1 MGSYSHLL
9 GLLAST
15 HSRPYRHG
23 FLLMDNPSTPSIPL
37 SRIEQLLRLDLSSYS
52 KTIYNIASL
61 LVIFSLL
68 AAGFLLKPEELFT
81 AESGVGYWL
90 GIIGGVLMLLLIIYP
105 IRKHMK
111 SARLLGS
118 VRFWFKTHMFFGVAG
133 PLAILYH
140 SNFST
145 GSLNSTIALLC
156 MLIVASSGFI
166 GRYFYSKIH
175 YGLYGQKASLTEL
188 LQSIEDEKGKLQYI
202 YSITPE
208 LKQQLAALQINH
220 DQHLSL
226 AQSIQRFFILGTKI
240 RINSVLIP
248 QRLKK
253 TVLAHA
259 QQHQWK
265 PQHTQRYL
273 KLLNR
278 YIRHY
283 LNTSLKVCEFSIYER
298 LFALWHTLHLPLFI
312 MMLITGVIHVVA
324 VHMY

>member
-1 MGSYSHLL
+1 
-9 GLLAST
+9 
-15 HSRPYRHG
+15 
-23 FLLMDNPSTPSIPL
+23 MDNPGTSSIPL

-52 KTIYNIASL
+52 KTLYNISSL
-61 LVIFSLL
+61 LLIISLL
-68 AAGFLLKPEELFT
+68 AAGFLLKEEELFT

-90 GIIGGVLMLLLIIYP
+90 GIIGGTLMLLLIIYP
-105 IRKHMK
+105 IRKHIK
-111 SARLLGS
+111 SSRFPGS

-145 GSLNSTIALLC
+145 GSLNSSIALLC

-166 GRYFYSKIH
+166 GRYFYSRIH
-175 YGLYGQKASLTEL
+175 FGLYGQKASLTEL

-208 LKQQLAALQINH
+208 LKQQLSAIQINH
-220 DQHLSL
+220 EQHLNL
-226 AQSIQRFFILGTKI
+226 AQSIKRFFVLGIKI
-240 RINSVLIP
+240 RVNSLLIP
-248 QRLKK
+248 YRLKK
-253 TVLAHA
+253 LVLAHA
-259 QQHQWK
+259 RQHHWK

-278 YIRHY
+278 YIHHY
-283 LNTSLKVCEFSIYER
+283 LNTTIKVCEFSIYER

-312 MMLITGVIHVVA
+312 MMLITGIIHVVA